1 VRSERTAKTS
11 PVAPTTLTSV
21 PKKAGAAKN
30 NADVLIIAAANTPQ
44 DWTTFPTA
52 LGICG
57 IGWSASGVTAF
68 CLPETSADA
77 VVARL
82 KTLTQ
87 NPRAAAKPPAWIKT
101 LIASV
106 KAHLKGDAQ
115 DFSAVPLAIAGTE
128 FLQAVYRAAQ
138 TIPAGSVLTYGELA
152 ALLGKPG
159 ATRAVGTALGKNPI
173 PLLIPCH
180 RIVANGRQPGGF
192 SAPGGLPA
200 KLALLDC
207 EGVTLQPP
215 PVVADNSQW
224 LKAIAALQKQDKTIA
239 RLIKRVAPFA
249 FVPHLRDEPLTSFIS
264 AITSQQLSVKAAATI
279 FKRVLALIAIDG
291 VVHPEK
297 LLRISDDE
305 LRGAGLSYMKV
316 SYLKDL
322 AQKYVDGE
330 LPTLAQIQQMSD
342 EQIIKRFTQVKGIGR
357 WTVEMYLIFNLG
369 RTDVFPTL
377 DLGVRKGIAQLFKL
391 AEMPDAVTAMAYG
404 EKWKPYRS
412 IASLYLWRSLDN
424 Q

>member
-1 VRSERTAKTS
+1 MRSERREKIS
-11 PVAPTTLTSV
+11 EMR
-21 PKKAGAAKN
+21 AGAKAAVKTPRAKSVSTKTAEATN
-30 NADVLIIAAANTPQ
+30 VAGE
-44 DWTTFPTA
+44 WTTFPTA
-52 LGICG
+52 LGVCG
-57 IGWSASGVTAF
+57 VGWTALGVTAF
-68 CLPETSADA
+68 CLPEADADA

-82 KTLTQ
+82 KILTH
-87 NPRAAAKPPAWIKT
+87 NPRAAAKPPAWIKA
-101 LIASV
+101 LVASV
-106 KAHLKGDAQ
+106 KTHLKGEAQ
-115 DFSAVPLAIAGTE
+115 DFTAVPLAIAGTG

-138 TIPAGSVLTYGELA
+138 TIPSGSVLTYGELA
-152 ALLGKPG
+152 TLLGKPG
-159 ATRAVGTALGKNPI
+159 AMRAVGTALGKNPI

-180 RIVANGRQPGGF
+180 RVVANGRKPGGF
-192 SAPGGLPA
+192 SASGGLSA
-200 KLALLDC
+200 KLALLDR

-215 PVVADNSQW
+215 SIVADNAQW
-224 LKAIAALQKQDKTIA
+224 LKAIVALQKQDKTIA
-239 RLIKRVAPFA
+239 RLIKNVTPFA

-279 FKRVLALIAIDG
+279 LKRVLALIAIDG

-297 LLRISDDE
+297 LLLTSDDD
-305 LRGAGLSYMKV
+305 LRAAGLSYMKV

-322 AQKYVDGE
+322 AQKYLDGE
-330 LPTLAQIQQMSD
+330 LPTLAQIRLLSD
-342 EQIIKRFTQVKGIGR
+342 DQIIKRFTQVKGIGR

-377 DLGVRKGIAQLFKL
+377 DLGVRKGIMQLFKL
-391 AEMPDAVTAMAYG
+391 ETMPDAVAAMAYG